1 MTPLKSGIS
10 VSSTRA
16 LYIALALCLSVSS
29 VSSSWQPAAAQPI
42 DATSGTVWTPDTG
55 RTSEPASMPSLA
67 QGERERNLLAVDG
80 ARNAIMLGE
89 YSEASLQ
96 LTTVISASQDLRAP
110 ALLLRSVAQFLLG
123 DEVMAEIDLL
133 AATAIIPDF
142 EALRGRATSE
152 GRPESA
158 HAFTLPTDFLLWA
171 DSQRNTARDRARRV
185 EATATSDISLDDLF
199 PGRDLTEVT
208 SHFSIDVEVVRIPA
222 IVQGLGD
229 RFIVGLTAE
238 QFRVAEGNDSL
249 TNPITHLIPE
259 SEPTSIG
266 VLVDASA
273 SMREMDAEVRSSIR
287 DLVMSLRPEDE
298 LFVIQFGDSAEFLTS
313 FTRNVDEIVA
323 AMSAYRLQEGRALYD
338 AVALGLIQMRSAFFD
353 KKALIVISDGDDTS
367 SETAETDIRRAAQAE
382 GIAIHAI
389 VLTKGVERWRP
400 SGDNPVFGERQQSGQ
415 QVSSA
420 ANTDAERDNSFF
432 LQELVH
438 NTGGLVA
445 LRPVA
450 SDRYGG
456 LPDWLR
462 QTCGSLSDY
471 INNQYLILYEPPHPP
486 PRGEWRRLRLI
497 LSTKFEIIRSRP
509 GYVR

>member
-1 MTPLKSGIS
+1 MTPPNSGIS
-10 VSSTRA
+10 VLRTRA
-16 LYIALALCLSVSS
+16 LYVALALCLSVIG
-29 VSSSWQPAAAQPI
+29 VSSGWQPAAALSLGTTSTPGGASEQP
-42 DATSGTVWTPDTG
+42 SVSSPQ
-55 RTSEPASMPSLA
+55 
-67 QGERERNLLAVDG
+67 QGERERNLQTLDD
-80 ARNAIMLGE
+80 ARNAIVRGE
-89 YSEASLQ
+89 YSQASLQ

-110 ALLLRSVAQFLLG
+110 ALLLRSVAQYLLG

-142 EALRGRATSE
+142 EALRSRTTSE
-152 GRPESA
+152 GRPDSA
-158 HAFTLPTDFLLWA
+158 TPFALPSDFLLWA
-171 DSQRNTARDRARRV
+171 ESQRNTARDRARRAD
-185 EATATSDISLDDLF
+185 ATATTDISLDDLF

-208 SHFSIDVEVVRIPA
+208 SHFTMDVEVVRIPA

-229 RFIVGLTAE
+229 RFIAGLMAA
-238 QFRVAEGNDSL
+238 QFRVIEEDGL
-249 TNPITHLIPE
+249 PQPIAHLIPE
-259 SEPTSIG
+259 SEPSSIG
-266 VLVDASA
+266 ILVDASA
-273 SMREMDAEVRSSIR
+273 SMREMEAEVRSSIR

-298 LFVIQFGDSAEFLTS
+298 AFVIQFGDSAEFLTS
-313 FTRNVDEIVA
+313 FTRNVDEIST
-323 AMSAYRLQEGRALYD
+323 AMGNYRLQEGRALYD

-353 KKALIVISDGDDTS
+353 KKALIVISDGDDYGS
-367 SETAETDIRRAAQAE
+367 QTAESDIRRAAQDE

-400 SGDNPVFGERQQSGQ
+400 TGENPVFGERQQAGG
-415 QVSSA
+415 QVSDA
-420 ANTDAERDNSFF
+420 AGAGAERDNSFF

-445 LRPVA
+445 LRPEA

-471 INNQYLILYEPPHPP
+471 INNQYLILYEPPDPP
-486 PRGEWRRLRLI
+486 PRGEWRRLRLVI
-497 LSTKFEIIRSRP
+497 DVKFERIRSRP